1 MEIIL
6 MQDVDKLG
14 KKGEV
19 ANVSDGHARN
29 YLLPRKMAE
38 MATPGRVAQVRKI
51 MEQKEAHARREAEQA
66 EETRDLLA
74 KTVLTIPAPVG
85 SADRLF
91 GSVTTQDI
99 ATAIYAARKI
109 RIDKRNVELEEPI
122 KMVGTYMVKVEV
134 HNSVEPAEVKVIVV
148 PEEHKA

>member
-6 MQDVDKLG
+6 LQDVDKVG

-19 ANVSDGHARN
+19 ANVSNGYARN
-29 YLLPRKMAE
+29 YLFPRKIAE
-38 MATPGRVAQVRKI
+38 MATPGRIAQVRKI

-85 SADRLF
+85 SGDRLF
-91 GSVTTQDI
+91 GSITTQDI
-99 ATAIYAARKI
+99 TTALFAARKI
-109 RIDKRNVELEEPI
+109 RVDKRNVELEEPI
-122 KMVGTYMVKVEV
+122 KLVGTYMVKVAV
-134 HNSVEPAEVKVIVV
+134 HNSVEPAEIKVIVV

>member
-6 MQDVDKLG
+6 LQDVDKVG
-14 KKGEV
+14 KKGEL
-19 ANVSDGHARN
+19 ANVSEGYARN

-38 MATPGRVAQVRKI
+38 MATAGRVAQVRKM
-51 MEQKEAHARREAEQA
+51 MEQKEARARRDAEQA

-85 SADRLF
+85 SGDRLF

-99 ATAIYAARKI
+99 ATALYAARKI
-109 RIDKRNVELEEPI
+109 RVDKRNVELEEPI

>member
-6 MQDVDKLG
+6 LQDVDKLG

-19 ANVSDGHARN
+19 ANVSEGYARN
-29 YLLPRKMAE
+29 YLFPRKMAE
-38 MATPGRVAQVRKI
+38 MATAGRVAQVRKI

-66 EETRDLLA
+66 DETRDLLA

-85 SADRLF
+85 SGDRLF
-91 GSVTTQDI
+91 GSITTQDI
-99 ATAIYAARKI
+99 ATAIFAARKI
-109 RIDKRNVELEEPI
+109 RVDKRNVELEEPI

>member
-6 MQDVDKLG
+6 LQDVDKVG

-19 ANVSDGHARN
+19 ANVSEGYARN
-29 YLLPRKMAE
+29 YLFPRKMAE
-38 MATPGRVAQVRKI
+38 MATPGRIAQVRKI
-51 MEQKEAHARREAEQA
+51 MEQKAAHVRREAEQA

-85 SADRLF
+85 SGDRLF
-91 GSVTTQDI
+91 GSVTSQDI
-99 ATAIYAARKI
+99 ATAIFAARKI
-109 RIDKRNVELEEPI
+109 RVDKRNVDLEEPI
-122 KMVGTYMVKVEV
+122 KTVGTYMVKVAV

>member
-6 MQDVDKLG
+6 LQDVDKVG

-19 ANVSDGHARN
+19 ANVSEGYARN

-38 MATPGRVAQVRKI
+38 MATAGRVAQVRKI
-51 MEQKEAHARREAEQA
+51 MEQKEAHARREAERA
-66 EETRDLLA
+66 DETRDLLA

-85 SADRLF
+85 SGDRLF
-91 GSVTTQDI
+91 GSITTQDI
-99 ATAIYAARKI
+99 ATAIFAARKI
-109 RIDKRNVELEEPI
+109 RVDKRNVELEEPI

>member
-6 MQDVDKLG
+6 LQDVDKVG
-14 KKGEV
+14 KKGEL
-19 ANVSDGHARN
+19 ANVSEGYARN

-38 MATPGRVAQVRKI
+38 VATAGRVAQVRKM
-51 MEQKEAHARREAEQA
+51 MEQKEARARREAEQA

-85 SADRLF
+85 SGDRLF

-99 ATAIYAARKI
+99 ATALYAARKI
-109 RIDKRNVELEEPI
+109 RVDKRNVELEEPI

>member
-6 MQDVDKLG
+6 LQDVDKVG

-19 ANVSDGHARN
+19 ANVSEGYARN

-38 MATPGRVAQVRKI
+38 MATPGRVAQVHKI
-51 MEQKEAHARREAEQA
+51 MEQKAAHARREAEQA

-85 SADRLF
+85 SGDRLF
-91 GSVTTQDI
+91 GSITSQDI
-99 ATAIYAARKI
+99 ATAIFAARKI
-109 RIDKRNVELEEPI
+109 RVEKRNVDLEEPI
-122 KMVGTYMVKVEV
+122 KMVGTYMVKVDV
-134 HNSVEPAEVKVIVV
+134 HNSVEPAEIKVIVV
-148 PEEHKA
+148 PEEHKG